1 MTDTTT
7 ETPTRNPYET
17 WFKITLFGVC
27 ALIVMMGISFYVGN
41 AYREQSKADAKIY
54 VECLARGGTHS
65 ECNNR

>member
-27 ALIVMMGISFYVGN
+27 ALIVMIGLSLFAAN
-41 AYREQSKADAKIY
+41 AYNNQSKADAKVY
-54 VECLARGGTHS
+54 VECLARGRTHS